1 MSPRKVSW
9 LFIARFLRLNTTR
22 RGAKGRRF
30 VREPSVFDL
39 AYKNDMTSTF
49 ATQFI
54 SGSPKATCEH
64 KGKEGLLTKGSIA
77 YIKGLQRKE
86 NINGPPGCIRILIM
100 RIKKVLRRHVCR
112 EKKKRAE
119 TGSSGLARKSTSEVS
134 CPFPSEMG
142 YHNPIFE
149 NSVFITRSPLVY
161 PDMVCSVSEYKIL
174 IE

>member
-1 MSPRKVSW
+1 MRSEGW
-9 LFIARFLRLNTTR
+9 RFC
-22 RGAKGRRF
+22 
-30 VREPSVFDL
+30 REPSVFDL

-64 KGKEGLLTKGSIA
+64 REKKVSCKRFDSLYKRVAAKRKYKWASGLYKNFN
-77 YIKGLQRKE
+77 YE
-86 NINGPPGCIRILIM
+86 D
-100 RIKKVLRRHVCR
+100 KKVLRRHVCR

>member
-1 MSPRKVSW
+1 MALYAGFHNQILPPQSGAW
-9 LFIARFLRLNTTR
+9 RFC
-22 RGAKGRRF
+22 
-30 VREPSVFDL
+30 REPSGRDL
-39 AYKNDMTSTF
+39 AYKKDMTSTF

-54 SGSPKATCEH
+54 SGSPKAMCEH
-64 KGKEGLLTKGSIA
+64 REKKVSCKRSDSLYKRVA
-77 YIKGLQRKE
+77 AKR
-86 NINGPPGCIRILIM
+86 NINGSPGCIMIM

-119 TGSSGLARKSTSEVS
+119 TGSSGSARKSTSEVS